1 MKNFKKLLIWQKAM
15 DIIVLTYNITAK
27 FPDYEKFGLSSQC
40 QRSAVS
46 IASNIAEG
54 SSRASTKDQK
64 RFMEIGLG
72 SLFELETQLLIATR
86 LGYIN
91 NVNVGEI
98 LEIIDAEQKMLTSF
112 IKVLKMHYFSNKKKF
127 D

>member
-1 MKNFKKLLIWQKAM
+1 M
-15 DIIVLTYNITAK
+15 TYNISAK

-54 SSRASTKDQK
+54 SSRTSTKDQK

-72 SLFELETQLLIATR
+72 SLFELETQFLIATR

-98 LEIIDAEQKMLTSF
+98 LEIIDAEQKMLISF
-112 IKVLKMHYFSNKKKF
+112 IKVLKMQDLSNRHKSNQLKPLS
-127 D
+127 